1 MPTYSS
7 EILQNAKILWEFMQ
21 LNVPVKKSDC
31 ILALGSHDLRVAE
44 RAAELYLQGY
54 APFLVFSGG
63 LGRLTDTLWE
73 EPEAVKFAQI
83 AIKMGVPEDKIITES
98 RSTNTGENIRL
109 TRQVLKEKGLSP
121 DSFILVQ
128 KPYMEKRA
136 YATFMKN
143 WPGKTVITT
152 SPQIAFEDYTNEEI
166 PVELL
171 INILVGDLQR
181 MLIYPGKG
189 FQIELPVSKEALIAF
204 EYLKKEGFTG
214 HLL

>member
-54 APFLVFSGG
+54 APFLVLSGG

-204 EYLKKEGFTG
+204 EFLKKEGFTG

>member
-21 LNVPVKKSDC
+21 LNIPVKKSDC

-98 RSTNTGENIRL
+98 SSTNTGENIRL
-109 TRQVLKEKGLSP
+109 TRQVLDGKGLSP

-189 FQIELPVSKEALIAF
+189 FQIELPVSDNAMMAF
-204 EYLKKEGFTG
+204 EFLKKEGFTG
-214 HLL
+214 HLI